1 MSIVSPLSNN
11 LSFYPVS
18 ASPTK
23 KRKCARYKGSSERRM
38 QRLNILNKEIDDL
51 RTVIV
56 DKQANAVELIKAIN
70 KRDREYQECIQEQ
83 PRGGMRSRRVGNT
96 IMFRNKSNKSKRKQ
110 SKRNQRK
117 RNQSKRKQIK
127 RKQIKRK
134 QSNKS
139 H

>member
-11 LSFYPVS
+11 LSFSPVS
-18 ASPTK
+18 ATPTK
-23 KRKCARYKGSSERRM
+23 KRKCARYKGSFDRRR

-70 KRDREYQECIQEQ
+70 KRDREYQECMQEQ

-96 IMFRNKSNKSKRKQ
+96 IMFRNKSNKIKRKQ
-110 SKRNQRK
+110 S
-117 RNQSKRKQIK
+117 
-127 RKQIKRK
+127 KRK